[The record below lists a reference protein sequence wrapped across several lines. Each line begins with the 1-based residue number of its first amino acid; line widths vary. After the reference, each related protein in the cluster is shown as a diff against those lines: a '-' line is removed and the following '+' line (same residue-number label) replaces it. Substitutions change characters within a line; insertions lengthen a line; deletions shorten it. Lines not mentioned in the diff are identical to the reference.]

1 MTAKKKSRKN
11 NKKIILT
18 LLLFAIIAVGILFA
32 LNSGLSEG
40 TDPSDSVTTS
50 VSEGTDPSFQAEI
63 TSPEGTDPSV
73 PEPVEKAAVP
83 EGTAPSP
90 SEIPEPSDGL
100 IHFPEYFELPVC
112 AASETGTAP
121 DHQIRRFGNYVIC
134 YRESYEQA
142 EWAAYCLESS
152 ELEKNA
158 SRGNDFRPDP
168 EITTGSAS
176 LADYK
181 KSGYD
186 RGHLAPAADFSFSEE
201 AMSESFYLSNMSPQ
215 APGLNREIWQ
225 YLEGQVRTWAK
236 KYGRV
241 YVVTGPVLE
250 KPADQYDSIGAN
262 KVSVPEYY
270 YKVILAPLCE
280 NEEDAAEPEI
290 CREIKAV
297 GFILPN
303 QKCPDTFWDYAVTV
317 DEVERRTGLDFYALL
332 EDTLENSIEG
342 DSSRETESWK

>member
-1 MTAKKKSRKN
+1 MSARRKSHKVNAKF
-11 NKKIILT
+11 ILT
-18 LLLFAIIAVGILFA
+18 LILIAIIVTGIIFAIDIFAQKTGTNNEITQTAHTVRLEIEEALGIP
-32 LNSGLSEG
+32 SKG
-40 TDPSDSVTTS
+40 TDPS
-50 VSEGTDPSFQAEI
+50 SEA
-63 TSPEGTDPSV
+63 
-73 PEPVEKAAVP
+73 
-83 EGTAPSP
+83 APSP
-90 SEIPEPSDGL
+90 EAEHPLSPVSEPVSENTDDGL
-100 IHFPEYFELPVC
+100 IHFAEYFELPVC

-121 DHQIRRFGNYVIC
+121 DHQIRRFGNFVIC

-142 EWAAYCLESS
+142 EWAAYCLENS

-186 RGHLAPAADFSFSEE
+186 RGHLAPAADFAFSEE

-225 YLEGQVRTWAK
+225 YLEGQVRVWAK

-250 KPADQYDSIGAN
+250 KPADQYDYIGAN

-270 YKVILAPLCE
+270 YKVILAPLYE
-280 NEEDAAEPEI
+280 NEEDAADPEN
-290 CREIKAV
+290 CKNLKAI

-303 QKCPDTFWDYAVTV
+303 QKCPDTFWDYAVTI
-317 DEVERRTGLDFYALL
+317 DEVERRTGIDFFALL
-332 EDTLENSIEG
+332 EDTLEKRIEG
-342 DSSRETESWK
+342 SHSCETETWK

>member
-1 MTAKKKSRKN
+1 MSAGRRSCKN
-11 NKKIILT
+11 NKKVILT
-18 LLLFAIIAVGILFA
+18 LLLFAVITVGIIFA
-32 LNSGLSEG
+32 IDFIAQKTGTENELTQTVHEAKVEIEDLAKGTKTKVEEALGIEPAAKSE
-40 TDPSDSVTTS
+40 TD
-50 VSEGTDPSFQAEI
+50 
-63 TSPEGTDPSV
+63 V
-73 PEPVEKAAVP
+73 P
-83 EGTAPSP
+83 APSN
-90 SEIPEPSDGL
+90 SNSDGL
-100 IHFPEYFELPVC
+100 IHFPEYFEFPLC

-121 DHQIRRFGNYVIC
+121 DHQIRRFGNFVIC

-225 YLEGQVRTWAK
+225 YLEGQVRIWAK
-236 KYGRV
+236 EYGRV

-250 KPADQYDSIGAN
+250 KPADQYDSIGKN
-262 KVSVPEYY
+262 QVSVPEYY
-270 YKVILAPLCE
+270 YKAILAPLYQDQD
-280 NEEDAAEPEI
+280 DAAEPET
-290 CREIKAV
+290 CKELKAI

-303 QKCPDTFWDYAVTV
+303 QKCPDTFWDYAVTI
-317 DEVERRTGLDFYALL
+317 DEIERRTGLDFFAFL
-332 EDTLENSIEG
+332 EDTLENTIEG
-342 DSSRETESWK
+342 NPSMEIETWK

>member
-1 MTAKKKSRKN
+1 MSAKRKSKKKTY
-11 NKKIILT
+11 ILLKT
-18 LLLFAIIAVGILFA
+18 ILALAILVALIFAIDCCATKTNTRNAATEKIHEVKEQIQDFTENVINEILP
-32 LNSGLSEG
+32 
-40 TDPSDSVTTS
+40 TDKSSDSLS
-50 VSEGTDPSFQAEI
+50 KEIEPSSA
-63 TSPEGTDPSV
+63 S
-73 PEPVEKAAVP
+73 
-83 EGTAPSP
+83 
-90 SEIPEPSDGL
+90 SDGL
-100 IHFPEYFELPVC
+100 VHFADYFELPVC
-112 AASETGTAP
+112 AASETGTAQ
-121 DHQIRRFGNYVIC
+121 DHQIRRFGNYTIC

-225 YLEGQVRTWAK
+225 YLEGQVRVWAK
-236 KYGRV
+236 EYGRV
-241 YVVTGPVLE
+241 YVITGPVLE
-250 KPADQYDSIGAN
+250 KNADQYESIGAN

-270 YKVILAPLCE
+270 YKAILAPLY
-280 NEEDAAEPEI
+280 EDETDSAEADT
-290 CREIKAV
+290 CKKIKAI

-303 QKCPDTFWDYAVTV
+303 RKCEETFWNYSVTI
-317 DEVERRTGLDFYALL
+317 DEIEQRTGLDFFALL
-332 EDTLENSIEG
+332 DDTLENSIEG
-342 DSSRETESWK
+342 NSSKETETWK